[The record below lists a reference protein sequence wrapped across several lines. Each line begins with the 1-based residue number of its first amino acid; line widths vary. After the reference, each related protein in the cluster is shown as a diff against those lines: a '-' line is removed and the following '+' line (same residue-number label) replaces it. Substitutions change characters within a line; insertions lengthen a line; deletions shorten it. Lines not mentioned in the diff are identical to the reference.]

1 MIDYLLSGELLK
13 ELDHNKEP
21 VTSKEGPL
29 DYTFAI
35 DEAEFIKRKAK
46 GRAHAFAVSGQHTTT
61 GRPILVGAAED
72 LNRLPGKYY
81 LVKLQW
87 GEGGQ

>member
-29 DYTFAI
+29 DYTFAV

-46 GRAHAFAVSGQHTTT
+46 GRAHAFAVSG
-61 GRPILVGAAED
+61 
-72 LNRLPGKYY
+72 
-81 LVKLQW
+81 
-87 GEGGQ
+87 